1 MKILLVNDDGI
12 FAAGINVLTR
22 TLLKYGHDITVV
34 APRFEMSS
42 VGHHLS
48 MRTPLK
54 MEQLKNYGTK
64 AIAVD
69 GTPVDCVKFAVHYL
83 NVDVDLVISG
93 INKGANV
100 GSDVVYSGTVSAAVE
115 ANILG
120 LPSVAVSSVSYDE
133 DDYENCAEFI
143 AANLDKLYTAAQPN
157 KVINVNLPNSNVTDI
172 RGVKVAGQGVRDY
185 GDHYVKVGDNYFIKG
200 TPKSYA
206 DIPEETDVKF
216 LDMGYITVTPL
227 TFSMTDYESLSATE
241 EIFK

>member
-12 FAAGINVLTR
+12 FAAGINTLAR

-54 MEQLKNYGTK
+54 MEEIQNYGAK
-64 AIAVD
+64 AYAID
-69 GTPVDCVKFAVHYL
+69 GTPVDCVKFAAHYL
-83 NVDVDLVISG
+83 KIDAEIVISG

-120 LPSVAVSSVSYDE
+120 MPSIAVSSVSYDE
-133 DDYENCAEFI
+133 NDYENCAEFI
-143 AANLDKLYTAAQPN
+143 AQNLDKLYEAAKPDR
-157 KVINVNLPNSNVTDI
+157 VINVNLPDSNKTQI
-172 RGVKVAGQGVRDY
+172 KGVKVAVQGIRDY
-185 GDHYVKVGDNYFIKG
+185 GDHYVKVGENYFIKG

-206 DIPEETDVKF
+206 DIDEETDVKF
-216 LDMGYITVTPL
+216 LDMGYITITPL
-227 TFSMTDYESLSATE
+227 TYSMTDAKSLAAVE
-241 EIFK
+241 EIIK